1 MKFIVDAQ
9 LPKSL
14 SEFLNEKGFDSI
26 HTLELPELNNTS
38 DSAIISIAIEQKRVI
53 ITKDKDFLESFLLN
67 SKPEKL
73 IIVRTGNIT
82 NQLLIKL
89 FQDNIEYI
97 VSLLLKSNLIEI
109 TTTEITEHK

>member
-26 HTLELPELNNTS
+26 HTLELLQLNNTS
-38 DSAIISIAIEQKRVI
+38 DSAIISIAIEQKRVV

-97 VSLLLKSNLIEI
+97 VSLLLKSNLLEI

>member
-1 MKFIVDAQ
+1 VKFIVDAQ

-14 SEFLNEKGFDSI
+14 SEFLNQKGFDSI
-26 HTLELPELNNTS
+26 HTLDLPQLNKTS
-38 DSAIISIAIEQKRVI
+38 DNVIISIAFEQKRVV

-82 NQLLIKL
+82 NQLLLKL
-89 FQDNIEYI
+89 FQENIGYI
-97 VSLLLKSNLIEI
+97 TSLLLKSNLVEI
-109 TTTEITEHK
+109 TATEITEHK

>member
-1 MKFIVDAQ
+1 VKFIVDAQ

-26 HTLELPELNNTS
+26 HTLELLQLNNTS
-38 DSAIISIAIEQKRVI
+38 DSAIISIAIEQKRVV

-97 VSLLLKSNLIEI
+97 VSLLLKSNLLEI